1 MKAID
6 AARAD
11 AVRSRW
17 IGGMLALAP
26 VLGCAAGGEARAPQW
41 ERQEYRQ
48 VCMGVQARIV
58 LWTREPES
66 GAAAARAAFARLA
79 EVERALSDWLVDG
92 EVARLEA
99 RAGQGPASASEDLF
113 GCLERALA
121 LAEASEGAF
130 DPTVGALTRL
140 WRESRASG
148 VAPDPAALEATRATV
163 GWRGVRLDTAART
176 VELEHAGT
184 RLDFG
189 GIGKG
194 FGADAA
200 LATLAEHGHERALVA
215 LAGDIALGAPPPG
228 SDGWRIEAPEVG
240 EVLVLARCGV
250 SSSGDSAQHLVV
262 DGVRESHLL
271 DPESGRG
278 LVGRPPLTVV
288 APDAASADGLASA
301 LEIVGPRGEAAL
313 RSAFPA
319 VSVWWAPGARP
330 GPEPSFGACSEP

>member
-1 MKAID
+1 
-6 AARAD
+6 
-11 AVRSRW
+11 
-17 IGGMLALAP
+17 MLALAP
-26 VLGCAAGGEARAPQW
+26 VLGCAAGGQARAPQW

-92 EVARLEA
+92 DLARLEA
-99 RAGQGPASASEDLF
+99 RAGAGPVAVSADLY
-113 GCLERALA
+113 GCLERALE
-121 LAEASEGAF
+121 LAKASDGAF

-140 WRESRASG
+140 WRAARERDA
-148 VAPDPAALEATRATV
+148 APDPDALAAARAGV
-163 GWRGVRLDTAART
+163 GWRGVRLDPSLRT
-176 VELEHAGT
+176 VELPHPAT

-200 LATLAEHGHERALVA
+200 LATLAEHDHGRALVA

-228 SDGWRIEAPEVG
+228 CDGWRIEAPEVG

-288 APDAASADGLASA
+288 APDAATADGLASA
-301 LEIVGPRGEAAL
+301 LGLVGPQCSGRL
-313 RSAFPA
+313 RSANPTAQVF
-319 VSVWWAPGARP
+319 WRR
-330 GPEPSFGACSEP
+330 